1 MSIEIIDT
9 DPVIEDCDHL
19 WCEDGRV
26 GDRYCPRC
34 GGDGMRTFDRSALF
48 TLAHNLAVAG
58 AMQRMFGAG
67 AYAVVR
73 LITNT
78 SGQLEWSPNAEGRG
92 IR

>member
-1 MSIEIIDT
+1 MNIEIIDT

-26 GDRYCPRC
+26 GDHYCSRC

-58 AMQRMFGAG
+58 AMQKMDGLGAF
-67 AYAVVR
+67 VV
-73 LITNT
+73 I
-78 SGQLEWSPNAEGRG
+78 SAEHWGHDEWSPNVEGRG